1 MLRVPQHHPGRKR
14 RGRGCC
20 AISGRA
26 SPSPALRLLATSH
39 TLARRSFS
47 GGGPL
52 ATALVSP
59 IIPVQPRNPPLNPFF
74 PLLTQKK
81 GGGGLKIVPNQMRFT
96 PDPVHHSIPGGSN
109 RLENSAPICRL
120 STEHPTRMLILS
132 EPGESKD
139 HSSSDSATLNCKPAF
154 LTPAFTTT
162 SIAIV
167 GAPTIVPLLTAKGK
181 PKKKRALAAASGP
194 YNGERNPRAQ
204 ALRGSPRRS
213 GQAG

>member
-1 MLRVPQHHPGRKR
+1 MLRGR
-14 RGRGCC
+14 CSC
-20 AISGRA
+20 AISGRPR
-26 SPSPALRLLATSH
+26 PSPALKS
-39 TLARRSFS
+39 
-47 GGGPL
+47 PL
-52 ATALVSP
+52 SPIIPVHPGNSPVSP
-59 IIPVQPRNPPLNPFF
+59 IIPVH
-74 PLLTQKK
+74 TQKQ
-81 GGGGLKIVPNQMRFT
+81 GGGALKQLSATSNQRLGGKNKAGLIHLSN
-96 PDPVHHSIPGGSN
+96 PGGSN